1 MQNHTYR
8 VQTKLSRH
16 IGGWR
21 GCQPRERPPVGVP
34 ANRNSCY
41 VATIWFAPNGPGA
54 YQIVA
59 LIFLKILYCRLL

>member
-1 MQNHTYR
+1 MDYPRSEERGKNR

-21 GCQPRERPPVGVP
+21 GRQPRERPPVGVP

-41 VATIWFAPNGPGA
+41 VATIWFAP
-54 YQIVA
+54 Q
-59 LIFLKILYCRLL
+59 KYCPDF